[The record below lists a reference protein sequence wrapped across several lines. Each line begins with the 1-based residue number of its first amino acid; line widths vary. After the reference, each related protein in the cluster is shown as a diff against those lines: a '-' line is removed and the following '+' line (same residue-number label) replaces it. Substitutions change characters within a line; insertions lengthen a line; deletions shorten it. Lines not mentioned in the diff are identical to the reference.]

1 MQFKKIA
8 LIGVVLLA
16 VPVVIGIGMIA
27 LLGHGMCGVTVLKT
41 AAIDDQMVYLYER
54 NCGATTG
61 FELHLSMLK
70 KEEALGDR
78 MGNLFSASLASWSST
93 LESGLSLKV
102 DGRDAMTIQ
111 LQGVTL
117 DKVFKQEPSV
127 RIQHQK

>member
-8 LIGVVLLA
+8 IIGVVLLA
-16 VPVVIGIGMIA
+16 VPVAIGIGMIA
-27 LLGHGMCGVTVLKT
+27 VLGHGMCGVTVLKT

-61 FELHLSMLK
+61 FELHLSMLE
-70 KEEALGDR
+70 KEEALSDR

-102 DGRDAMTIQ
+102 DGRDAITIQ

-117 DKVFKQEPSV
+117 DKVFKKEPSV
-127 RIQHQK
+127 TIQHQK